1 MGIYDGELLN
11 ASIENEAGAVVA
23 ALNGHTWGG
32 CCEVLN
38 LWVHEDLRGAGVG
51 SALMQAAEQEAVR
64 RGCDQIDLW
73 THIFQAP
80 KFYEKL
86 GFQRLAP
93 IPEYPI
99 GHESIIYIKHLT

>member
-1 MGIYDGELLN
+1 MYDGELLN